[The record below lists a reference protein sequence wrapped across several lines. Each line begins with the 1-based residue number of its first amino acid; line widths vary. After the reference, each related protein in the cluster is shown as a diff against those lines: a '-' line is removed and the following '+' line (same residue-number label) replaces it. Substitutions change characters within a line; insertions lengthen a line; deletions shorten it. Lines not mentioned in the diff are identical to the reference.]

1 MFTLLLC
8 TGLSS
13 PSEPMTPLSRVSR
26 ESTPG
31 GVPTKLTTDIVDSP
45 KASDNPVLSSV
56 TATYEGALAQAG
68 PSTSNASTNSSL
80 SLPRNQLA
88 IQLVSF
94 FFESVQRIFKV
105 PASVDLSYK
114 GFEVSFST
122 ASVPWDDTSVVDV
135 LSEEDGEH
143 DRTFEIMPAPSNAV
157 LHRYIRDLAR
167 VRMDLAVM
175 QAGENEGRDHAVVQL
190 ELRVKAEQEATQ
202 CWVKRVCKAA
212 GALSIVDPAFSPR
225 K

>member
-1 MFTLLLC
+1 M
-8 TGLSS
+8 
-13 PSEPMTPLSRVSR
+13 
-26 ESTPG
+26 
-31 GVPTKLTTDIVDSP
+31 
-45 KASDNPVLSSV
+45 
-56 TATYEGALAQAG
+56 
-68 PSTSNASTNSSL
+68 
-80 SLPRNQLA
+80 
-88 IQLVSF
+88 SF
-94 FFESVQRIFKV
+94 FFESIQRIFKV

-122 ASVPWDDTSVVDV
+122 DLVSWNNTSVVVDV

-143 DRTFEIMPAPSNAV
+143 DRTFEFMPAPSNPV

-175 QAGENEGRDHAVVQL
+175 QAGENGSRDQAVVQL

-202 CWVKRVCKAA
+202 NWVKRVCKAA

>member
-1 MFTLLLC
+1 
-8 TGLSS
+8 
-13 PSEPMTPLSRVSR
+13 MTPLSRVSS

-31 GVPTKLTTDIVDSP
+31 AVPTKLTTDIVDSP
-45 KASDNPVLSSV
+45 KASDDPVLSSI
-56 TATYEGALAQAG
+56 TATSVGTLAQVG
-68 PSTSNASTNSSL
+68 PSTSNARSNS

-122 ASVPWDDTSVVDV
+122 ASVPWNDTSVVDV
-135 LSEEDGEH
+135 LSDEYGEH
-143 DRTFEIMPAPSNAV
+143 DRNFEFMPAPSNAV

-175 QAGENEGRDHAVVQL
+175 QAGANESKDQAVVQL

-202 CWVKRVCKAA
+202 NWVKRVCKAA

>member
-1 MFTLLLC
+1 MFTHLVC

-26 ESTPG
+26 ESIPG
-31 GVPTKLTTDIVDSP
+31 AVPTKLTTDIVDSP
-45 KASDNPVLSSV
+45 KASDDPVFSSV
-56 TATYEGALAQAG
+56 PATSVGGLAQVA
-68 PSTSNASTNSSL
+68 PSASNASSNY

-122 ASVPWDDTSVVDV
+122 ASVPWDASAVDV
-135 LSEEDGEH
+135 LSDEDGDH
-143 DRTFEIMPAPSNAV
+143 DRTFEFMPAPSNVV
-157 LHRYIRDLAR
+157 LYRYIRDLAR

-175 QAGENEGRDHAVVQL
+175 QAGENEIRDQAVVQL
-190 ELRVKAEQEATQ
+190 ELRVKAEQEAIQ
-202 CWVKRVCKAA
+202 DWVKRVCKAA

>member
-1 MFTLLLC
+1 
-8 TGLSS
+8 
-13 PSEPMTPLSRVSR
+13 
-26 ESTPG
+26 
-31 GVPTKLTTDIVDSP
+31 
-45 KASDNPVLSSV
+45 
-56 TATYEGALAQAG
+56 
-68 PSTSNASTNSSL
+68 
-80 SLPRNQLA
+80 
-88 IQLVSF
+88 VSF
-94 FFESVQRIFKV
+94 FFESIQRIFKV

-122 ASVPWDDTSVVDV
+122 DSVPWDGTSVANDV
-135 LSEEDGEH
+135 LSDEDGEH
-143 DRTFEIMPAPSNAV
+143 DRTFEFMPAPSNGV

-175 QAGENEGRDHAVVQL
+175 QAGEDESRDQAIVQL

-202 CWVKRVCKAA
+202 IWVKRVCKAA

>member
-1 MFTLLLC
+1 V
-8 TGLSS
+8 GS
-13 PSEPMTPLSRVSR
+13 
-26 ESTPG
+26 
-31 GVPTKLTTDIVDSP
+31 
-45 KASDNPVLSSV
+45 
-56 TATYEGALAQAG
+56 LAQVG
-68 PSTSNASTNSSL
+68 PSTSNTSSNS

-94 FFESVQRIFKV
+94 FFESIQRIFKV

-114 GFEVSFST
+114 GFEVSFSS
-122 ASVPWDDTSVVDV
+122 ASVPWNDTSVVDV
-135 LSEEDGEH
+135 FSDEDGEH
-143 DRTFEIMPAPSNAV
+143 DRTFEIMPAPSNAA

-175 QAGENEGRDHAVVQL
+175 QAGGNESRDQVVVQL

-225 K
+225 KLAKGN